1 MFVGLCAAC
10 TPLPPAGEPL
20 RLHPA
25 NSRYFELQGKPLLLV
40 GGGEHYGAVINQD
53 FDYVAYLDTLARD
66 GLNLTRVF
74 TGTHV
79 EDVLRPWNVMAP
91 APGRLLVPW
100 ARSGMPGYV
109 QGGNKFDLTR
119 WDDAY
124 FARLKDFIAQARKRG
139 VVVELTLFSAH
150 YEEWPHSPLNPAN
163 NVNGMGPVNCEHAYP
178 LADSRITQ
186 VQEALTVKLVTE
198 LNEFDNLY
206 YELINEPYMKCGA
219 TDAWQAHM
227 ARLIARTEVALPRRH
242 LVAQN
247 IANGAARVER
257 LPEGISILNF
267 HYASPPDAVAANAPL
282 RVPVAFDESGFRGP
296 EDAVYRRQ
304 AWEFVMAGGAVF
316 NNLDWSFTVASPT
329 GHNREWDKGLGG
341 GGPALRRALGALGRF
356 IHGFDFVRMAPD
368 QDVIQGGL
376 PPGAVAY
383 ALAEPGRQYA
393 IHVHSPQALS
403 LQLALPP
410 GAYRVEWVD
419 TGTGDVLASEG
430 FRHGGG
436 SRTLASPAF
445 SQDVALAIRA
455 RE

>member
-1 MFVGLCAAC
+1 M
-10 TPLPPAGEPL
+10 
-20 RLHPA
+20 
-25 NSRYFELQGKPLLLV
+25 
-40 GGGEHYGAVINQD
+40 
-53 FDYVAYLDTLARD
+53 
-66 GLNLTRVF
+66 
-74 TGTHV
+74 
-79 EDVLRPWNVMAP
+79 
-91 APGRLLVPW
+91 
-100 ARSGMPGYV
+100 
-109 QGGNKFDLTR
+109 
-119 WDDAY
+119 
-124 FARLKDFIAQARKRG
+124 KDFIAQARKRG

-163 NVNGMGPVNCEHAYP
+163 NVNGMGPVNCEQVHH

-219 TDAWQAHM
+219 TDAWQAHV
-227 ARLIARTEVALPRRH
+227 ARLIARTEAALPRRH

-376 PPGAVAY
+376 PPGAVAFDCVAETLRRTALGDLAPGDAVNLERAMRLGDRLGGHLVQGHVDGTGTVRSAREEGESLLLEVAAPPGVLRY
-383 ALAEPGRQYA
+383 VVEKGSITVDGVSLTVAGRGPDAFSVALIPHTMAVTTLGPDAVGRRVNLEADVVAKYVEALAGP
-393 IHVHSPQALS
+393 H
-403 LQLALPP
+403 LA
-410 GAYRVEWVD
+410 
-419 TGTGDVLASEG
+419 
-430 FRHGGG
+430 
-436 SRTLASPAF
+436 
-445 SQDVALAIRA
+445 A
-455 RE
+455 RGEA